1 MGGGAGAGPGRG
13 YGQSSALGV
22 GGVRGAGL
30 AGGDMG
36 YGGEVALVPVDSTSS
51 SRLMG
56 DDDDDDMPTRSLA
69 DSVSHDVRDDVM
81 GRGGLRQR
89 RGGGGG
95 HGRAAGAVNAEPEE
109 QRATW
114 VVVWGVPSGKS
125 NDVLSSFLQFGQIE
139 EQRGA
144 PDSNWLYF
152 K

>member
-1 MGGGAGAGPGRG
+1 MGGGASAGPGRG
-13 YGQSSALGV
+13 YGQASAVGVGV

-30 AGGDMG
+30 EGGDTGG
-36 YGGEVALVPVDSTSS
+36 YGGEVALVPVDSNGS

-69 DSVSHDVRDDVM
+69 DSHDVRDDMM
-81 GRGGLRQR
+81 GAGGLRQR
-89 RGGGGG
+89 RGGG
-95 HGRAAGAVNAEPEE
+95 HGRVAGAVNALPDE

-114 VVVWGVPSGKS
+114 VVVWGVPAGKS
-125 NDVLSSFLQFGQIE
+125 DDVLTSFLQFGHIE